1 MSKNF
6 IIFKMS
12 WEDNDLIQYQN
23 NFGGNMEMTSVPQG
37 RRRDAE
43 RTFINSNNDANSQQ
57 NLNNSS
63 IPQSRQRNVQ
73 RTYIDPSNGNNS
85 NTDFHSSIP
94 ESSRSTPKQT
104 YISPE
109 QSKRSN
115 YTQDTEPIRHSNYT
129 QDSEPIRQTNST
141 YSRTTYN
148 QRDVPNYYG
157 SMLGPSLGYIP
168 SRFAQPSRVVIRHN
182 TGENNGFNFGQFIRN
197 LNPMLIIC
205 IIILIVVLLAL

>member
-1 MSKNF
+1 MTCEVRILFSLFPKKKPNHSIKMNASRANGSK
-6 IIFKMS
+6 
-12 WEDNDLIQYQN
+12 
-23 NFGGNMEMTSVPQG
+23 
-37 RRRDAE
+37 
-43 RTFINSNNDANSQQ
+43 
-57 NLNNSS
+57 
-63 IPQSRQRNVQ
+63 PQSTRARPVPKTPLSKRATSPPTKQKIKEPTPR
-73 RTYIDPSNGNNS
+73 
-85 NTDFHSSIP
+85 
-94 ESSRSTPKQT
+94 SRSTPKQT